1 MKTLES
7 QTLKPNPSVNT
18 DLAHKAEQGR
28 LPPRWATVMRLVFS
42 LTVLCVFSATLG
54 AAPVETTI
62 NECWEGNDH
71 TGLSRCVNQRAGVAR
86 SELETMENSV
96 RKAITKSNEDVSY
109 LRPVKEKFEASVQS
123 YRTYRRE
130 QCQLRAV
137 LAAIGNGAAENEKTC
152 EAELDVK
159 RTEELKAG
167 IWWLTK

>member
-1 MKTLES
+1 
-7 QTLKPNPSVNT
+7 
-18 DLAHKAEQGR
+18 
-28 LPPRWATVMRLVFS
+28 MRLAFF

-71 TGLSRCVNQRAGVAR
+71 LGLSRCVNERADVAR
-86 SELETMENSV
+86 SDLEVMENSV
-96 RKAITKSNEDVSY
+96 RKAIAKSNEDVSY

-123 YRTYRRE
+123 YQTYRHD
-130 QCQLRAV
+130 QCQLREV
-137 LAAIGNGAAENEKTC
+137 LAAMGNGAAEIEKAC
-152 EAELDVK
+152 EADLDIK